1 MQIKYIDKIISFPP
15 KERNDSISSYFSQV
29 QRFLIKA
36 RFDFLDA
43 QQKCRFVFLNIT
55 LVHVWMYTIDF
66 FGDST
71 NEKSIILSIIQ
82 ALSLRPIFQIIVIP

>member
-15 KERNDSISSYFSQV
+15 KERNDSISSYFSQA

-43 QQKCRFVFLNIT
+43 QQKCRFDFLNIT

-66 FGDST
+66 LETAQTKNQSFYQSY
-71 NEKSIILSIIQ
+71 KL
-82 ALSLRPIFQIIVIP
+82 FH

>member
-15 KERNDSISSYFSQV
+15 KERNDSISSYFSQA